1 MQNIKKT
8 FLTSALI
15 IVSIFAYAQSVNTY
29 SPYSRYGVGQ
39 IPTRGFASTKGMGGI
54 SQAVR
59 NPFGINYLNPA
70 SYTAQ
75 DSMSFILDFGM
86 ETGVTKYETLN
97 QSAKNGSGG
106 IHHVAISFPMT
117 KWWGASFGIVPY
129 SHVGY
134 KIKDYETDPIL
145 LSSIGR
151 IKYYHSGEGGINQVF
166 LGNAFKLKNLSVG
179 FNLSYFFGSLDYIN
193 EIVYPADKQS
203 YYANFK
209 ERNSIVIGDVAL
221 SIGAQYTL
229 FINKQD
235 NNYFQFG
242 ATLDNE
248 SNIRAKRKYF
258 AQSELSG
265 NADTVSFK
273 DSTYGH
279 ITFPRNIS
287 IGAAY
292 NYKNKIFTS
301 IEYSTQDWSNSAFLG
316 VKQPLSNSQTYRF
329 GVEYTP
335 NRNDL
340 KSYFKRVNYRFGS
353 HYTNSYI
360 KINNNQINEYGVSA
374 GLGFPFRNNTRF
386 NVSFEWGRRGTTNDN
401 LVRETYGLVSFS
413 LTFYDF
419 WFIKRKYN

>member
-15 IVSIFAYAQSVNTY
+15 IVSIFAYTQSVNTY

-39 IPTRGFASTKGMGGI
+39 IPTRGFASTKAMGGI
-54 SQAVR
+54 SQTIR

-86 ETGVTKYETLN
+86 ETGGTKYETLE
-97 QSAKNGSGG
+97 QSATNGSGG
-106 IHHVAISFPMT
+106 IHHIAISFPMT
-117 KWWGASFGIVPY
+117 KWWGASIGIVPY

-134 KIKDYETDPIL
+134 KIKNYETDPIL

-151 IKYYHSGEGGINQVF
+151 IKYYHSGEGGINQAF
-166 LGNAFKLKNLSVG
+166 IGNAFKLKNLSVG

-193 EIVYPADKQS
+193 EIVYPLDKQS
-203 YYANFK
+203 SYANFK
-209 ERNSIVIGDVAL
+209 EKNSIVIGDVAL
-221 SIGAQYTL
+221 SVGAQYTL
-229 FINKQD
+229 FVNKED

-248 SNIRAKRKYF
+248 SSIRAKRKYF
-258 AQSELSG
+258 AQSELAGS
-265 NADTVSFK
+265 ADTVSFK
-273 DSTYGH
+273 DSTYGQ

-301 IEYSTQDWSNSAFLG
+301 IEYSTQDWSNSMFLG
-316 VKQPLSNSQTYRF
+316 TKQPLSNSQTYRF

-360 KINNNQINEYGVSA
+360 KINNDQVNEYGVSA
-374 GLGFPFRNNTRF
+374 GFGFPFRNNTKF
-386 NVSFEWGRRGTTNDN
+386 NISFELGQRGTTNNN
-401 LVRETYGLVSFS
+401 LVRETYGLFSLS